1 MKAKDVRQSFLD
13 YFRERGHTIVES
25 APVIPQGDPTL
36 LFTNAGMNQF
46 KDVFLGTGQRPYKR
60 AADTQKC
67 IRAGGKHNDLDDVG
81 KDGYHQTFFEMLGNW
96 SFGDYFK
103 AEAIEWSWDLLT
115 RVWGIKKDD
124 LYVTVHT
131 TDDEARDLWVKIAG
145 LPRTRVLTFGDKDN
159 FWEMGETG
167 PCGPCTE
174 IHIDRGPSVPDV
186 RKEKGDPSGVNTGSE
201 RFIELWNNVFIQYE
215 RRADR
220 SLDPLPAKHVDTGMG
235 LERVCQVLQGVYS
248 NYDTDL
254 FTPLIQ
260 AIESRTGQRYDRGPE
275 GLPMR
280 AIADHVRCLSF
291 AIADGATPDRTGRG
305 YVLRRILRRAAR
317 FLHKLGVR
325 EPALGGFVPVLAGYM
340 GEAFPELRQRQEHIQ
355 RVLQAE
361 EEQFLRT
368 LDRGVGYFEEAKRK
382 VQAGGGKVIPGQDM
396 FVLYDTLGF
405 PPDLTEQMAEE
416 AGLKSDR
423 AEFERLLEDAR
434 NKSRAGGAFK
444 VDLGKYKHVPLTQFT
459 GYGRTSDQGQVAEAG
474 PQELVLSETPFYA
487 EGGGQVGDTGRIVS
501 AEGGGF
507 EFEVQDTKR
516 LGQVIVHL
524 GEWLTGD
531 PGAVKQGTPALAQ
544 VDAQRRL
551 RIMRNHSATH
561 LLHWALHKV
570 LSEKATQAGSEVSP
584 NRLRFDFSWASKVGP
599 DELQEVERL
608 VNERIARNEPV
619 VTEEL
624 PLGEAK
630 ARGAIAMFGEKYGD
644 VVRVVQMGDFSLEFC
659 GGTHVSRTGDI
670 GLFKIVQEGSV
681 SEGVRR
687 VSALTG
693 DTAVVRAQED
703 ARILATLAQELRVRP
718 EEVPERLARLQEEI
732 KELSRK
738 NKEAMARALPS
749 WDELRAK
756 ATAVGDVKLVAAHVP
771 GADADA
777 LRRFGDA
784 VQAQKEP
791 FVGVFLAEDDKGKVP
806 VVAALSG
813 PLVQRGWH
821 SRDLVRAVAGVLG
834 GGGGGNKAEL
844 CTGSGKDPQKIPEAL
859 AEAER
864 AVRARLS

>member
-36 LFTNAGMNQF
+36 LFTNSGMNQF

-115 RVWGIKKDD
+115 RVWGIDKEK
-124 LYVTVHT
+124 LYVTVHHS
-131 TDDEARDLWVKIAG
+131 DDEARELWPKIAG
-145 LPRTRVLTFGDKDN
+145 LPRSRVLSFGDKDN

-186 RKEKGDPSGVNTGSE
+186 RKEGGHASGVNSGSE

-215 RRADR
+215 RRPDR
-220 SLDPLPAKHVDTGMG
+220 SLEPLPAKHVDTGMG

-254 FTPLIQ
+254 FTPLMQ
-260 AIESRTGQRYDRGPE
+260 AIEQRTRTRYDRGPA

-291 AIADGATPDRTGRG
+291 AIADGAVPDRTGRG
-305 YVLRRILRRAAR
+305 YVLRRILRRASR
-317 FLHKLGVR
+317 FLHKLGVN
-325 EPALGGFVPVLAGYM
+325 EPALKDLVPVLSGYM
-340 GEAFPELRQRQEHIQ
+340 GDAFPELRQRQEHIQ
-355 RVLQAE
+355 RVLEKE

-368 LDRGVGYFEEAKRK
+368 LDRGVGYFEEEKRK
-382 VQAGGGKVIPGQDM
+382 VLAGGGKLVSGAAM
-396 FVLYDTLGF
+396 FHLYGTLGF

-416 AGLKSDR
+416 AGLKADR
-423 AEFERLLEDAR
+423 AEFERLLEDDKG
-434 NKSRAGGAFK
+434 KSRAAGTFK
-444 VDLGKYKHVPLTQFT
+444 VDLGKFKHVPLTRFS
-459 GYGRTSDQGQVAEAG
+459 GYERLSDRGRVAAAG
-474 PQELVLSETPFYA
+474 EKELVLDETPFYA
-487 EGGGQVGDTGRIVS
+487 EGGGQVGDTGRIV
-501 AEGGGF
+501 AADGAF

-516 LGQVIVHL
+516 QGQVIVHL
-524 GEWLTGD
+524 GEWLQGE
-531 PGAVKQGTPALAQ
+531 PAAVKQGAPALAR
-544 VDAQRRL
+544 VDEERRL

-561 LLHWALHKV
+561 VLHWALHKV
-570 LSEKATQAGSEVSP
+570 LGKEASQAGSEVSP
-584 NRLRFDFSWASKVGP
+584 NRLRFDFNWTRKVGP
-599 DELQEVERL
+599 DELQEIERL
-608 VNERIARNEPV
+608 VNERIARNDPV
-619 VTEEL
+619 QTEEL
-624 PLGEAK
+624 PLADAK
-630 ARGAIAMFGEKYGD
+630 SRGAIAMFGEKYGE
-644 VVRVVQMGDFSLEFC
+644 VVRVVQMGTWSLEFC
-659 GGTHVSRTGDI
+659 GGTHVLRTGDI
-670 GLFKIVQEGSV
+670 GVFKLIQEGSV

-687 VSALTG
+687 VAALTG
-693 DTAVVRAQED
+693 DVAVVRSHED
-703 ARILATLAQELRVRP
+703 SRLLAAIGQELRVRP
-718 EEVPERLARLQEEI
+718 EEVLERIARLQEEI
-732 KELSRK
+732 KELARR
-738 NKEAMARALPS
+738 NKEAMSKALPT
-749 WDELRAK
+749 WEQLKGQAQ
-756 ATAVGDVKLVAAHVP
+756 AVGDVKLVAAHVP

-784 VQAQKEP
+784 VQAQAEP
-791 FVGVFLAEDDKGKVP
+791 FVGVFVAADDKGKVP
-806 VVAALSG
+806 VVAALSAA
-813 PLVQRGWH
+813 LVQRGWH

-844 CTGSGKDPQKIPEAL
+844 CTGSGKDAEKIPAAL